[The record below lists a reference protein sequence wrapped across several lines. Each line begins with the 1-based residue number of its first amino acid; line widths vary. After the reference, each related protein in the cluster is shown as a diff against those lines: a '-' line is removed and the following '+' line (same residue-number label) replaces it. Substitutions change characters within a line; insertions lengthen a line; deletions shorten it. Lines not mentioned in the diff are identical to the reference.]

1 MSLIKSSSKNLVFI
15 LKGGEGKC
23 NVLTPQVN
31 RAYPC
36 EKKALKLIYPTKKRE
51 NRNSLNMSE
60 FFLFLRS
67 LIYCWVMKVFY
78 FSCLLVVLNGLL
90 YAKGNHELDKLF
102 VEAEIF
108 FETEKYDQALP
119 LYLTIESRNY
129 ETANINFKIGV
140 CYLFSTYEKAKAIP
154 YLETM
159 MSATVTA
166 KGQITIPKAVR
177 DALGVKPGS
186 KVEFK
191 RLDDGQ
197 IAIVKEGA
205 RPKNRFDKMRG
216 SAGPGPTTEELMALL
231 RGDD

>member
-1 MSLIKSSSKNLVFI
+1 
-15 LKGGEGKC
+15 
-23 NVLTPQVN
+23 
-31 RAYPC
+31 
-36 EKKALKLIYPTKKRE
+36 
-51 NRNSLNMSE
+51 
-60 FFLFLRS
+60 
-67 LIYCWVMKVFY
+67 
-78 FSCLLVVLNGLL
+78 
-90 YAKGNHELDKLF
+90 
-102 VEAEIF
+102 
-108 FETEKYDQALP
+108 
-119 LYLTIESRNY
+119 
-129 ETANINFKIGV
+129 
-140 CYLFSTYEKAKAIP
+140 
-154 YLETM
+154 

-231 RGDD
+231 RGDDRS